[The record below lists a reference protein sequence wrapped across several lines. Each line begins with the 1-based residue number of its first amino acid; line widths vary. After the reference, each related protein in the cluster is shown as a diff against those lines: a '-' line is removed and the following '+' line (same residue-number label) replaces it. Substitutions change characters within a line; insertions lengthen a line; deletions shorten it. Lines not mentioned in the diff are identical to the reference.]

1 MRISIFQ
8 TERTHSYARTPSV
21 TDGGLPQSTVSCA
34 STMPETVHHAAH
46 SRAID
51 ALGFRRTLQAPLAE
65 LRSRDTARASALQQ
79 AFGIVDRTSFA
90 ERSRSVHL
98 SAYVKACFGL
108 CSESSDREFRPF
120 QALALELS
128 RNAGPRWR
136 HRTVTRSSVDLAV
149 RLYVNVVGPDHAFAN
164 GALERTGFIGFL
176 ARHTGID
183 ARTLGTAIGRDYL
196 RSIRVIESRDGLD
209 GNLES
214 QPLTGRVVRLN
225 GAPVPIDAPRAHAP
239 TLTSQLWRHV
249 ARFVSQED
257 IPSLSAID
265 PTARTTFAQTARE
278 IRLFFRAKQTSS
290 LADVRWFLDPLVQPD
305 DARDDAIRDA
315 SADTR
320 TGLLRVLAA
329 RLVAIDDR
337 HDALQ
342 AFQLIIE
349 AADALPPSD
358 RHAPLHELANAFLWG
373 KAQQRRSDLVLFLC
387 EITGRR
393 YTLHIPDKIA
403 SRQLFDRLVK
413 APTDVLEDKEQLRL
427 QHHFS
432 RFESPD
438 WMYTDEHQLALKLII
453 DRIDQL
459 PETTRA
465 SPLVTLYAAV
475 WRRAVIDTWQVQGM
489 HAEQAAGL
497 DMPDMNPYLAWLRR
511 TADTI
516 PERYRTVFPQPTRT
530 RADT

>member
-1 MRISIFQ
+1 MRISILP
-8 TERTHSYARTPSV
+8 TERTHSSARTPSV
-21 TDGGLPQSTVSCA
+21 TDGGPPQSTVSCA
-34 STMPETVHHAAH
+34 STVPETEHPAAH

-108 CSESSDREFRPF
+108 CSESSDREFRAF

-128 RNAGPRWR
+128 RNTGPRWR

-183 ARTLGTAIGRDYL
+183 ARTLATAIGRDYL
-196 RSIRVIESRDGLD
+196 RSVRLVESRDRLN
-209 GNLES
+209 GNPES

-225 GAPVPIDAPRAHAP
+225 GAAVPIDAPRAHVP
-239 TLTSQLWRHV
+239 TLTSQLWRHI

-265 PTARTTFAQTARE
+265 STARTTFAQTARE
-278 IRLFFRAKQTSS
+278 IRLFSRAKQTSS
-290 LADVRWFLDPLVQPD
+290 LADVRWILDPLFQPD
-305 DARDDAIRDA
+305 DARHEAIRDA

-342 AFQLIIE
+342 AWGCGQILKKANELIKKGMGINPQLLSNRE
-349 AADALPPSD
+349 KAKLVDALKQTYALPELLAALGLARSSYFYHRARLLVAD
-358 RHAPLHELANAFLWG
+358 RHADARRVIADIFELNHRCYGYRRIRAALIR
-373 KAQQRRSDLVLFLC
+373 QRVFISEKVV
-387 EITGRR
+387 RR
-393 YTLHIPDKIA
+393 LM
-403 SRQLFDRLVK
+403 RQ
-413 APTDVLEDKEQLRL
+413 EG
-427 QHHFS
+427 
-432 RFESPD
+432 
-438 WMYTDEHQLALKLII
+438 LAAA
-453 DRIDQL
+453 
-459 PETTRA
+459 TTR
-465 SPLVTLYAAV
+465 
-475 WRRAVIDTWQVQGM
+475 
-489 HAEQAAGL
+489 
-497 DMPDMNPYLAWLRR
+497 
-511 TADTI
+511 
-516 PERYRTVFPQPTRT
+516 
-530 RADT
+530 